1 MGSPSFIRLVRV
13 CLSRSLSVS
22 LTLISFRRFWL
33 GSFASS
39 ANTGVERSVLLLM
52 MAHTNISR
60 QDWASPA
67 TEKRVVFVVN
77 GAVADV
83 DVDVVVDET
92 EHEGGVT
99 DLSFLFSYLFS

>member
-1 MGSPSFIRLVRV
+1 
-13 CLSRSLSVS
+13 
-22 LTLISFRRFWL
+22 
-33 GSFASS
+33 
-39 ANTGVERSVLLLM
+39 M

-67 TEKRVVFVVN
+67 TEKCVVFVVN
-77 GAVADV
+77 GAATADV
-83 DVDVVVDET
+83 DVDVEVVVDET